1 MMDHYYKTLGEDWF
15 SYPRIYRGAV
25 KYFGSGSTFV
35 EVGSWRG
42 RSSVYMGVEIV
53 NSGKQIDLVCVDTW
67 EGSVEHQGWDI
78 LEDDGLWKDFLKNIE
93 PLKGVITPFRMTSL
107 EGAMEFKDE
116 SLDFVFIDAAHDYQS
131 VKEDIEAWYPKVK
144 EGGVISGH
152 DYPEWEGVKKAVD
165 ERFGKDMKARY
176 GSWVHQKGTKKDFYR
191 YL

>member
-53 NSGKQIDLVCVDTW
+53 NSGKEISLVCVDTW

-78 LEDDGLWKDFLKNIE
+78 LEDDGLWKDFQKNIE
-93 PLKGVITPFRMTSL
+93 PLKGVITPARMTSL
-107 EGAMEFKDE
+107 EGAAMFFDNT
-116 SLDFVFIDAAHDYQS
+116 LDFVFIDAAHDYQS
-131 VKEDIEAWYPKVK
+131 VKEDIGAWYPKVK

>member
-1 MMDHYYKTLGEDWF
+1 MMEHYYKNLGEDWF

-53 NSGKQIDLVCVDTW
+53 NSGKEIALFCVDTW

-78 LEDDGLWKDFLKNIE
+78 LDDDGLWKDFQKNIE
-93 PLKGVITPFRMTSL
+93 PLKGVITPARMTSL
-107 EGAMEFKDE
+107 EGAAQFFDNT
-116 SLDFVFIDAAHDYQS
+116 LDFVFIDAAHDYQS

-152 DYPEWEGVKKAVD
+152 DYAYWEGVKKAVD

-176 GSWVHQKGTKKDFYR
+176 GSWVHQKGAKKDFYR

>member
-25 KYFGSGSTFV
+25 KYFGTGSTFV

-78 LEDDGLWKDFLKNIE
+78 LEDDGLWKDFQKNIE

-107 EGAMEFKDE
+107 DGAMEFKDE
-116 SLDFVFIDAAHDYQS
+116 SLEFVFIDASHDYQS

-144 EGGVISGH
+144 LGGILSGH
-152 DYPEWEGVKKAVD
+152 DYEYFEGVKKAVD
-165 ERFGKDMKARY
+165 ERFGKDMKAKW

-191 YL
+191 FF